1 MNDYILEILYKK
13 QLESPSCMLS
23 AMIVAFEYT
32 RGLEG
37 IRYYRYEGDE
47 GIPIGNE
54 IWLDVYNSAFNYY
67 CRINEK
73 FQKIINERR

>member
-1 MNDYILEILYKK
+1 MNDYILGILYKK
-13 QLESPSCMLS
+13 QLESPSPMIS
-23 AMIVAFEYT
+23 AMIAAFEYT

-37 IRYYRYEGDE
+37 IRYFRYEGDE

-54 IWLDVYNSAFNYY
+54 IWLNVYYSTFDYY